1 MSAQHNNIRSIVF
14 TDKDFFF
21 SQRKNS
27 SVIYQTLHDAEIKA
41 KKKKKMKTHFYEQIN
56 RIYIIIIKQ
65 LCYSQQQE
73 RMDVIC

>member
-41 KKKKKMKTHFYEQIN
+41 KKKKMKTHFYEQIN